1 MPDSANSY
9 DGPVLEIEDLCL
21 SYYTRA
27 GEIPAVVDFS
37 ATLAPG
43 ESIGL
48 VGESG
53 CGKSTTGNM
62 IVKLLNPTAGK
73 VLFRGRDISSMSNEQ
88 DREYKRNV
96 QIIFQDPSSS
106 LDPRQTAGKI
116 IGEPLVINGRRREA
130 KDVVLKLMAEVGLL
144 EEQYGLYPHE
154 LSGGQRQRIGVARGL
169 ALNPSLIVCDE
180 PVSALDVSIQAQIL
194 NLMRDLQEEFHLT
207 YLLISHDLSVVE
219 HMADRVAILYLGK
232 LVEMGPS
239 EEIFSN
245 PLHPYTEALLKSVPV
260 ADPRIKS
267 GLDSAPGEVG
277 SAINPPSG
285 CYFHPRCAYA
295 KDQCKSEHPVLSQV
309 RGTHGAAC
317 HFADSLQLR
326 GVQRR
331 VGKKERNR

>member
-1 MPDSANSY
+1 
-9 DGPVLEIEDLCL
+9 L
-21 SYYTRA
+21 
-27 GEIPAVVDFS
+27 
-37 ATLAPG
+37 
-43 ESIGL
+43 GL

-180 PVSALDVSIQAQIL
+180 PVSALDVSIQAQII
-194 NLMRDLQEEFHLT
+194 NLMQDLQQKFAFT
-207 YLLISHDLSVVE
+207 YLFISHDLSVVK
-219 HMADRVAILYLGK
+219 HISDRIAVMYMGRIVELAPKVMLY
-232 LVEMGPS
+232 S
-239 EEIFSN
+239 A
-245 PLHPYTEALLKSVPV
+245 PLHPYTLGLLDAIPAPNPNDKKEQSTIEGDVPNPI
-260 ADPRIKS
+260 D
-267 GLDSAPGEVG
+267 
-277 SAINPPSG
+277 PPSG
-285 CYFHPRCAYA
+285 CRFHPRCPRAM
-295 KDQCKSEHPVLSQV
+295 DICRTQPPVMRELRDGHSV
-309 RGTHGAAC
+309 EC
-317 HFADSLQLR
+317 HLY
-326 GVQRR
+326 
-331 VGKKERNR
+331 N